1 MRKGGERHPKKDKLV
16 FDTGLLLLYFAE
28 DDRAK
33 GFFNEVIGD
42 KAEGYTCEINIA
54 ELYYKTCEKFGREA
68 AEVRNASIRN
78 SKISILPLD
87 EQLTHAAGGLK
98 CIHKGKLSVTDA
110 YILMATKMLG
120 GTLVTTDPR
129 LVELKIVQAKLI
141 EIP

>member
-1 MRKGGERHPKKDKLV
+1 
-16 FDTGLLLLYFAE
+16 
-28 DDRAK
+28 
-33 GFFNEVIGD
+33 
-42 KAEGYTCEINIA
+42 
-54 ELYYKTCEKFGREA
+54 
-68 AEVRNASIRN
+68 
-78 SKISILPLD
+78 LD

>member
-54 ELYYKTCEKFGREA
+54 ELYYKTCERA
-68 AEVRNASIRN
+68 RRS
-78 SKISILPLD
+78 
-87 EQLTHAAGGLK
+87 
-98 CIHKGKLSVTDA
+98 
-110 YILMATKMLG
+110 
-120 GTLVTTDPR
+120 
-129 LVELKIVQAKLI
+129 
-141 EIP
+141 